1 MGAIEVEL
9 FLVVARRQRSFAART
24 AECLPCAKS
33 IGGCPRMDP
42 FGLTLH
48 LIDGSGLQRRI
59 GSAPRK
65 QSHRSRSENHF
76 QTELD
81 GEGEDGVGLHKILGL
96 LVVGGIRNVA
106 DRRVGVLRY

>member
-9 FLVVARRQRSFAART
+9 FLVVALRQRSFAART
-24 AECLPCAKS
+24 AECL
-33 IGGCPRMDP
+33 
-42 FGLTLH
+42 H
-48 LIDGSGLQRRI
+48 LIDGCGLQRRI